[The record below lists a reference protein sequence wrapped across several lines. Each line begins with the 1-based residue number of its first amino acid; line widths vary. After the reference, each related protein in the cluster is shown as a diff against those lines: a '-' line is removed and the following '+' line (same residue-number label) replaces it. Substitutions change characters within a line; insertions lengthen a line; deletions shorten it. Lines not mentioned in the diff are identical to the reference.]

1 MVQSVATRCR
11 PVGTLDRWLVCE
23 EGRGSQLDTQLGSRL
38 AFSPTPSQAS
48 WHPCICLLP
57 LHPHELHGR
66 HRHDWDYQPTLPPRP
81 ALLLS
86 PGYVVGRPVLYA
98 ASSSMPPPFFLLLPF
113 LRLSVPGPGPTNSS
127 TEAHPCRRHRLH
139 GSSQQ

>member
-48 WHPCICLLP
+48 WHPCICLL
-57 LHPHELHGR
+57 L
-66 HRHDWDYQPTLPPRP
+66 
-81 ALLLS
+81 
-86 PGYVVGRPVLYA
+86 VVVLVVVT
-98 ASSSMPPPFFLLLPF
+98 F
-113 LRLSVPGPGPTNSS
+113 LRRL
-127 TEAHPCRRHRLH
+127 RH
-139 GSSQQ
+139 